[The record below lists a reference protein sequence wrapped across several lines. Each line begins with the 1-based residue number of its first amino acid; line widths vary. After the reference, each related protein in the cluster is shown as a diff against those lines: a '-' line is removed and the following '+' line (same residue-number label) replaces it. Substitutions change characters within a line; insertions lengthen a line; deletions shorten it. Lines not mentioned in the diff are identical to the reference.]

1 MKNNYRIDAK
11 FYFSLTVFY
20 KKIIKDFE
28 DENVIEIIKEEGI
41 KEAKRMNIRDY
52 DNWNSISI
60 KRINTLSRTIGSVI
74 FEKNKR
80 SFYGK
85 LDDIF
90 QIIIPY
96 SSMKKYLHK
105 NNNSMTVKD
114 ALINNMKENDKLK
127 NIKDFESLFK
137 DDYFDKAVYPKEL
150 KNIRF
155 YIIHNYQKKENE

>member
-28 DENVIEIIKEEGI
+28 TENVIEIIKDEGL

-52 DNWNSISI
+52 DKWNSISI

-80 SFYGK
+80 NFYGK

-96 SSMKKYLHK
+96 SAMKKYLYKK
-105 NNNSMTVKD
+105 NNNLTVKD
-114 ALINNMKENDKLK
+114 ALINNMKENDKLM
-127 NIKDFESLFK
+127 NINIFESLFK

-155 YIIHNYQKKENE
+155 YIIHNYQKKGE